1 MKKLHECGDVFPIIL
16 LSYLYERNDYNTF
29 VLFILTDYM
38 PSVKVE
44 LIKACQE
51 NWLWQG
57 HGVGEMTASWLGCY
71 FGNLEE
77 AS

>member
-1 MKKLHECGDVFPIIL
+1 MIKVKKLHECGDVFPIIL

-57 HGVGEMTASWLGCY
+57 HGREDDS
-71 FGNLEE
+71 
-77 AS
+77 